1 MARKAGTSAK
11 AERDQLRERMRGYGC
26 SVSQIAT
33 EMARRFGLRPRVAW
47 RSLSGP
53 EFFCFLGV

>member
-26 SVSQIAT
+26 TVAQIAT
-33 EMARRFGLRPRVAW
+33 EMARRFGLRSRVAW
-47 RSLSGP
+47 RHA
-53 EFFCFLGV
+53 